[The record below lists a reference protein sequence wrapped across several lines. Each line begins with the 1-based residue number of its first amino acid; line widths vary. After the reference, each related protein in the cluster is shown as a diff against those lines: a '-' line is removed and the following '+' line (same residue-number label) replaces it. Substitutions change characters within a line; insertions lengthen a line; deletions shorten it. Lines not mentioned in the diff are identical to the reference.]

1 LVQTDEERKAKK
13 KEAGKKYSS
22 KPENKKKRQERD
34 STIDAKI
41 NRQKNRQLPE
51 NRDKAKKYRKDYYS
65 RSETKI
71 ILKKYYSRSEVKART
86 KISRARPEAK
96 AKANARQ
103 RVQNAK
109 PENKAKFKKKYQG
122 NKSEILAK
130 SKVVREDLKKEV
142 FSEYSK
148 RHSKSKTPCCRCC
161 GENFDID
168 FLSVDHIDGRTHLA
182 KDEKHLRANLLN
194 VWLKKNNFPDGF
206 QILCHNCNFA
216 KGMKKNNNKCPHEK

>member
-1 LVQTDEERKAKK
+1 LVQTDEERKANIKASFEK
-13 KEAGKKYSS
+13 WSKSEKGKAKNKAYKQTRKYKAQQKTYRQTPEVRAKANARQRVHRA
-22 KPENKKKRQERD
+22 KPEVR
-34 STIDAKI
+34 AK
-41 NRQKNRQLPE
+41 E
-51 NRDKAKKYRKDYYS
+51 
-65 RSETKI
+65 
-71 ILKKYYSRSEVKART
+71 
-86 KISRARPEAK
+86 
-96 AKANARQ
+96 NARQ

-109 PENKAKFKKKYQG
+109 PETRAKKKKNYQD

-161 GENFDID
+161 GENFNID
-168 FLSVDHIDGRTHLA
+168 FLAVDHIDGRTHLA
-182 KDEKHLRANLLN
+182 KDEKHLKANPLN

-216 KGMKKNNNKCPHEK
+216 KGMKKNNNKCSHEVK

>member
-1 LVQTDEERKAKK
+1 MVQTDEERKAKNK
-13 KEAGKKYSS
+13 AYKQT
-22 KPENKKKRQERD
+22 PEY
-34 STIDAKI
+34 
-41 NRQKNRQLPE
+41 
-51 NRDKAKKYRKDYYS
+51 KAWTKDYN
-65 RSETKI
+65 
-71 ILKKYYSRSEVKART
+71 SRSEVKEKKKA
-86 KISRARPEAK
+86 SRARPEAK

-216 KGMKKNNNKCPHEK
+216 KGMKKNNNKCPHEVK

>member
-13 KEAGKKYSS
+13 KEADKKYNS
-22 KPENKKKRQERD
+22 KLENKKKRQKRD

-41 NRQKNRQLPE
+41 KRQKNRQLPE
-51 NRDKAKKYRKDYYS
+51 NRAKAKKYRKDYYS

-71 ILKKYYSRSEVKART
+71 VLKKYYSRSEVKERT
-86 KISRARPEAK
+86 KISRARPEAR

-109 PENKAKFKKKYQG
+109 PETRAKKKKNYQD

-130 SKVVREDLKKEV
+130 TKVVRGDLKKEV
-142 FSEYSK
+142 FLEYSK

-182 KDEKHLRANLLN
+182 KDEKYLKAYALN
-194 VWLKKNNFPDGF
+194 VWIKKNNFPDGL
-206 QILCHNCNFA
+206 QILCQNCNMA